1 MAYLWNVKSEE
12 VTDEA
17 RELGRYHSMKYLV
30 KDVVKD
36 VVFVVN

>member
-12 VTDEA
+12 VIDEV
-17 RELGRYHSMKYLV
+17 RELGRYYLMKYLV